1 MTQKVKFSFNY
12 TNTTNT
18 TNSNNNIYLNSLPNT
33 SSKLKPDNQ
42 YSKSISNTDYNLRS
56 YLDYTF
62 KNNRN
67 NISSNKI
74 MNLKKLNNYNFE
86 LQQTLKL
93 NIEIL
98 LTFISSNNITN
109 DKKQEDNKKEEIVKL
124 ITDIQNKRKLII
136 DKKKEINQN
145 ANELIKKNDI
155 QNKIHKKIHMQNQKY
170 ISKIDRE
177 EQYMKQCKIFIDTIQ
192 NNFNCVSKYINN
204 LLFVNYGKKANLPNK
219 NNFLEIFIKSNDKYH
234 KDVSKLTIEITKIK
248 ENIEYIKKDN
258 KLYKSKKKL
267 YKDKKPDLDL
277 IRVTEFYARVIR
289 SISGRIRIFKNSI
302 NNLYQ
307 TLSFLDLDS
316 IANFN
321 KYRMG
326 KTRQKSYFEIEFS
339 KLDIEDDDLDEEI
352 DINGQK
358 NENES
363 EEDNRIKCLS
373 DKLEEFMDFDKV
385 LNSRK

>member
-109 DKKQEDNKKEEIVKL
+109 DKKQEDNKKEEKG
-124 ITDIQNKRKLII
+124 N
-136 DKKKEINQN
+136 
-145 ANELIKKNDI
+145 
-155 QNKIHKKIHMQNQKY
+155 
-170 ISKIDRE
+170 
-177 EQYMKQCKIFIDTIQ
+177 
-192 NNFNCVSKYINN
+192 
-204 LLFVNYGKKANLPNK
+204 
-219 NNFLEIFIKSNDKYH
+219 
-234 KDVSKLTIEITKIK
+234 
-248 ENIEYIKKDN
+248 
-258 KLYKSKKKL
+258 
-267 YKDKKPDLDL
+267 
-277 IRVTEFYARVIR
+277 
-289 SISGRIRIFKNSI
+289 
-302 NNLYQ
+302 
-307 TLSFLDLDS
+307 
-316 IANFN
+316 
-321 KYRMG
+321 
-326 KTRQKSYFEIEFS
+326 
-339 KLDIEDDDLDEEI
+339 
-352 DINGQK
+352 
-358 NENES
+358 
-363 EEDNRIKCLS
+363 
-373 DKLEEFMDFDKV
+373 
-385 LNSRK
+385 